1 MHNEYAYDETDQ
13 LCAGPTRAEE
23 RRNRLVV
30 ASRILFCERGFH
42 ATGMAQIAEAS
53 GVKVGQIYRDFASKD
68 DIIAAIV
75 ETDVTGFLDEAAL
88 RAAVAAGDRMA
99 VRNWIARF
107 VTPDP
112 VDAGDQLMPEIIAE
126 AVRNERIAAIMSDLD
141 ARIRQTM
148 QAALTVFAP
157 EPSRAGDVAVVADL
171 ILTLVIG
178 QCSRMA
184 ANTERDVRALQARI
198 LQLVDAEIRALAGC
212 G

>member
-1 MHNEYAYDETDQ
+1 MHNVFAYDEIDQ
-13 LCAGPTRAEE
+13 ICVGPTRAEE
-23 RRNRLVV
+23 RRTRL
-30 ASRILFCERGFH
+30 AAAARILFCERGFH

-75 ETDVTGFLDEAAL
+75 EADVTEFLDEAAL
-88 RAAVAAGDRMA
+88 RAAVAAGDRMG
-99 VRNWIARF
+99 VRNWIVRF
-107 VTPDP
+107 VVQDRI
-112 VDAGDQLMPEIIAE
+112 AGRDQLMPEIIAE
-126 AVRNERIAAIMSDLD
+126 AVRNERIAAIMAELD
-141 ARIRQTM
+141 ARIRYTM

-157 EPSRAGDVAVVADL
+157 EPGRADDVAVVADL

-184 ANTERDVRALQARI
+184 SAVDRDVTALQARI
-198 LQLVDAEIRALAGC
+198 LRLVDEEIRALAGC